1 MVMAVG
7 LLFFL
12 DAVGHVKLPMG
23 LSIRALSALSKLNT
37 GILWFVEKKEIVHI
51 SSSISFVLFV
61 IIFKT
66 SNTEYENI
74 GSLRGALYFYYKKSY
89 TIFQYLNIS
98 EKSMIYSIS
107 LQGLRAK
114 YIIFWLQKK
123 NKFIWFW

>member
-1 MVMAVG
+1 M
-7 LLFFL
+7 
-12 DAVGHVKLPMG
+12 
-23 LSIRALSALSKLNT
+23 IRK
-37 GILWFVEKKEIVHI
+37 KKEIVHI

-107 LQGLRAK
+107 LQGLREK
-114 YIIFWLQKK
+114 YIILWLQNK
-123 NKFIWFW
+123 NKLIRFR